1 VHFGALAREVSI
13 NPLRTSYLK
22 RDSGH
27 SSLATFPLKS
37 RLTAGGNGMKHWQR
51 QPRSTL
57 CLAALLSLLLVQ
69 SAFGFPFLQHANL
82 SPRMLSHNLG
92 SFVSAVLTGSR
103 HVADDLELLYQLRQM
118 AVGASQPEKPSVP
131 ASLGSP
137 LPSAQK
143 TVCAYRGRQPATAD
157 R

>member
-1 VHFGALAREVSI
+1 MLG
-13 NPLRTSYLK
+13 NPLSTSYLK
-22 RDSGH
+22 LDSGH
-27 SSLATFPLKS
+27 SSLATFSLKS
-37 RLTAGGNGMKHWQR
+37 RLMLGGKAMAHWHWQR

-92 SFVSAVLTGSR
+92 SFVRVVLTGSR
-103 HVADDLELLYQLRQM
+103 HIADDLELLYQLRQLAM
-118 AVGASQPEKPSVP
+118 GASQPEKPSVP
-131 ASLGSP
+131 ISLSSP

-143 TVCAYRGRQPATAD
+143 TVCAYRGRRPATAD